1 MPVPYTRSPIPFVLD
16 SAQLLALCEEA
27 GVDLEAYLISL
38 VQSLPKL
45 ALVPISNFHVT
56 AIGVGVSGHA
66 YLGVNL
72 EFHGLPLSNSVHAEQ
87 FMVANAIHHGEAS
100 LKLIVV
106 SHAPCGHCR
115 QFLQELR
122 SAGDIRIVIADG
134 NLESRTLHE
143 WLPHR
148 FGPQDL
154 LDDDFPLLM
163 ESRHH
168 GLELAEDQT
177 GNGSVDILE
186 TGIGRPSRQA
196 LVSDRVSNSADCSRV
211 LDSSELDSD
220 VLLKA
225 AISAAN
231 SSYSPYSNS
240 PSGLSFRTRQGTVF
254 AGSYVESAAYNPSLP
269 PLQNAIVAMI
279 SQGSHY
285 VYSDIQEVI
294 LAEIKGAPVQYSGS
308 IKMILEKIAPEASF
322 MTVSLER
329 KS

>member
-1 MPVPYTRSPIPFVLD
+1 MSVPDTRSSIPFVLD
-16 SAQLLALCEEA
+16 AAQLSALCEKA
-27 GVDLEAYLISL
+27 GLELEAYLISL

-66 YLGVNL
+66 FLGVNL

-122 SAGDIRIVIADG
+122 SAGDIRVVIADG

-168 GLELAEDQT
+168 GLEQAKDQIA
-177 GNGSVDILE
+177 NGSAGVLDTEID
-186 TGIGRPSRQA
+186 RPSLQVSVSEQ
-196 LVSDRVSNSADCSRV
+196 VSDSLNRPKVI
-211 LDSSELDSD
+211 DSSEVDLDE
-220 VLLKA
+220 LIEA
-225 AISAAN
+225 AVSAAN
-231 SSYSPYSNS
+231 SAYSPYSNS
-240 PSGLSFRTRQGTVF
+240 PSGLAFRTKQGMVF
-254 AGSYVESAAYNPSLP
+254 AGSYLESAAYNPSLP

-279 SQGSHY
+279 SKGSHHT
-285 VYSDIQEVI
+285 YSDITEVI
-294 LAEIKGAPVQYSGS
+294 LAEIKEAPVQYRGT
-308 IKMILEKIAPEASF
+308 IKMILEMIAPQASF
-322 MTVSLER
+322 MTVSLT
-329 KS
+329 KKP